1 MFADPLV
8 VVHTVG
14 DGRLSKNSALEGAG
28 VAATLRSSSSDSYV
42 LAKRGGVEWNHHS
55 KISLSCLMAIEF
67 RRRYL
72 PRCS

>member
-14 DGRLSKNSALEGAG
+14 DGRLSKDLALEGAG

-42 LAKRGGVEWNHHS
+42 L
-55 KISLSCLMAIEF
+55 
-67 RRRYL
+67 
-72 PRCS
+72 